1 MSLEGFKNFS
11 VYNVSYKPNR
21 EMLAM
26 CIIELNEIREDV
38 ISFTL

>member
-1 MSLEGFKNFS
+1 MSLKGLKIFS
-11 VYNVSYKPNR
+11 VYHLSYVPNS

-26 CIIELNEIREDV
+26 CITEFSEVREDV